1 MIRAVQTRATLVDLP
16 VILELQRLA
25 FQSEAAFVGD
35 PTIPPL
41 AQTLEQLEREFE
53 QRIFLK
59 LEQSGNLVASVRGN
73 RAESGWAHIGRLM
86 VHPLS
91 QGEGLGSSLMR
102 QIEHELGPCI
112 GFRIFTSAAST
123 SNIRLYEYLGYC
135 ISARERVG
143 ALEMVFLT
151 KEGSRYESVDD

>member
-1 MIRAVQTRATLVDLP
+1 VIRAVPTRATLADLP
-16 VILELQRLA
+16 AILELQRWA
-25 FQSEAAFVGD
+25 FQSEAVLVGD
-35 PTIPPL
+35 PAIPPL
-41 AQTLEQLEREFE
+41 TQTLEQLERELE

-73 RAESGWAHIGRLM
+73 RDESGWAHIGRLM

-91 QGEGLGSSLMR
+91 RGEGLGSSLMR
-102 QIEHELGPCI
+102 EMEHELSPCV
-112 GFRIFTSAAST
+112 GYRIFTSALGT

-135 ISARERVG
+135 ISSRERVG

-151 KEGSRYESVDD
+151 KEGSRHESVDD